1 MKIEHVSDREESYL
15 KAIYILNTLQ
25 INSIKSAEF
34 KILYITT
41 SSLASYMK
49 ATPPAITDMIK
60 KLHGKTLVIHKKYQG
75 VKLSKK
81 GLIYAKKIIRKQY
94 LWQVFLA
101 NKLKLELSIITE
113 ISEKLKHI
121 DSDIM
126 LDRLDD
132 FIENPVYNPFG
143 EPIPNKDGD
152 IIGGLNSIPLNT
164 LKESS
169 SVIITAMREQ
179 NPKLSQYFYKK
190 GIYIGA
196 KIVLIEKL
204 PFDDSLD
211 ISIDNQPKV
220 NISSKVAENILVSD
234 KS

>member
-1 MKIEHVSDREESYL
+1 MEKKIVSDREGSYL
-15 KAIYILNTLQ
+15 KAIYTLSTLQ
-25 INSIKSAEF
+25 SDAIKSTES
-34 KILYITT
+34 KVLYVSTNN
-41 SSLASYMK
+41 LASNMK

-60 KLHGKTLVIHKKYQG
+60 KLDGKKLVIYKKYQG

-81 GLIYAKKIIRKQY
+81 GFIYAKKIIRKQC
-94 LWQVFLA
+94 LWQVFLV
-101 NKLKLELSIITE
+101 NKLKLELSIIAE

-132 FIENPVYNPFG
+132 FIGNPLYSPFG

-152 IIGGLNSIPLNT
+152 IACGLNSIPLNT
-164 LKESS
+164 LKEDS

-220 NISSKVAENILVSD
+220 NISRKVAENILVSD
-234 KS
+234 NC